1 MVQAQP
7 HELLNQKDSEETLSL
22 PVIEA
27 MHRLARALD
36 VLEDVAS
43 RRSVEQDRGVQQH
56 AQLVRFERENAQL
69 KQECANLDG
78 AIGRL
83 KTQYDA
89 LHNVASTIY
98 NKLDDSIKRLNKI
111 VES

>member
-7 HELLNQKDSEETLSL
+7 HELLNQKDSEDALS
-22 PVIEA
+22 PAVVAA
-27 MHRLARALD
+27 MHRLAKALD
-36 VLEDVAS
+36 GLDEAAS
-43 RRSVEQDRGVQQH
+43 RRAVEQDRGLQQH

-89 LHNVASTIY
+89 LHQVAGTIY

-111 VES
+111 ME